1 MPIVHRVLIYLF
13 PGILLA
19 FEWLLLSLGN
29 TNVAPAIGTSLAS
42 GALGLLVPLTTTKVS
57 KANIP
62 EDVLK
67 KLRELNQLP
76 VAVTDRSFSSFC
88 LIMLLAFLA
97 IWAYLAKLSVTHLN
111 PGFFGMPWRWDVIIG
126 ATTYVV
132 AAALSEVKEKF

>member
-111 PGFFGMPWRWDVIIG
+111 PGFFAMP
-126 ATTYVV
+126 
-132 AAALSEVKEKF
+132 